1 MISQLLMLI
10 IGLIGGYMAHAVG
23 IRISFKQRTID
34 NKIKVYDA
42 IIAHWV
48 RMRNFIYH
56 NLLSKDPKSYLEFD
70 KIYGESQTFIGEA
83 ALISENVELVEDINA
98 LNERM
103 YRTDWLNL
111 NEDEINREMEDIKR
125 VALEI
130 IKRMRKDIKDSTVLN
145 LGDFLPIISHLRK

>member
-98 LNERM
+98 LNERI